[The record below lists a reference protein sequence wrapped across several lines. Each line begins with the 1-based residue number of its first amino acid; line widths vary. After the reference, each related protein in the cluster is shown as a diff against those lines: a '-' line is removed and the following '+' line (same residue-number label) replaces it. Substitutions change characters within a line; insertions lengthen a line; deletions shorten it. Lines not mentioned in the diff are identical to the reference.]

1 MPTTTCSRRWP
12 WPAGSAWHR
21 PCRPKGG
28 GGMNGRIP
36 APASAESVGAISN
49 QGGKITSLYNPANGD
64 VSIMRAS
71 GNSRTQLILSDNGYM
86 YRVLNGDAFVLFD
99 QGSLPWGGETVTAI
113 TAEMLSN
120 CTSHEWGNCIVTQR
134 CGFAIVSLSGI
145 ELAAGIRATIR
156 LPYISRARCQT
167 WMPDLGAAERGALIY
182 IDDGDDYLVLHPPAA
197 AIVAGYFTLIYPIQ

>member
-1 MPTTTCSRRWP
+1 MQPTTTCSRRWP
-12 WPAGSAWHR
+12 WPAGSAWPKLH
-21 PCRPKGG
+21 PKGG

-36 APASAESVGAISN
+36 APASAENVGAISD
-49 QGGKITSLYNPANGD
+49 QGGNILSGYNPVNGD

-71 GNSRTQLILSDNGYM
+71 GNSRTQLILSDNVYI
-86 YRVLNGDAFVLFD
+86 YRVLNGDAFALFD
-99 QGSLPWGGETVTAI
+99 QGYLPLGGETVTAI

-156 LPYISRARCQT
+156 LPYIGRARCQT
-167 WMPDLGAAERGALIY
+167 WMPDLGAAEHGTLIY
-182 IDDGDDYLVLHPPAA
+182 IEGGADYLVLHPPAA